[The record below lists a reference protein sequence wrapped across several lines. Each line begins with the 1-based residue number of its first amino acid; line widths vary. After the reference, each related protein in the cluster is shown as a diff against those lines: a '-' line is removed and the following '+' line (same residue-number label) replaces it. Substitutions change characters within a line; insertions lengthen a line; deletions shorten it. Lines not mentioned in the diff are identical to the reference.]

1 MGAYVERAD
10 CFVILVPGSIH
21 VDRRSYNCYRTF
33 RSRAFCVMEMF
44 AAFLSRRKTH
54 PTLLIRSSRTV
65 PKWIS
70 IIDAQTLAVGE
81 SSFTCC
87 AKNHE
92 GEFGN
97 CDREIATA
105 VLDRMI
111 AKKTT
116 HLFSSNN
123 TRMFFFIC
131 HSFIPAYFTNS
142 STTITAIARLMLVQR
157 EWYVSFLLSQV
168 NTHLHLH
175 THTHTQVYARITSQ

>member
-1 MGAYVERAD
+1 VSLTATEKSKLRNDLGLAVTSMGAYVERAD

-54 PTLLIRSSRTV
+54 PTLLIRSSGTV

-70 IIDAQTLAVGE
+70 TIDAQTLAVGE

-123 TRMFFFIC
+123 TRMFFFL
-131 HSFIPAYFTNS
+131 FVIPSYP
-142 STTITAIARLMLVQR
+142 LV
-157 EWYVSFLLSQV
+157 LL
-168 NTHLHLH
+168 TPPLL
-175 THTHTQVYARITSQ
+175 